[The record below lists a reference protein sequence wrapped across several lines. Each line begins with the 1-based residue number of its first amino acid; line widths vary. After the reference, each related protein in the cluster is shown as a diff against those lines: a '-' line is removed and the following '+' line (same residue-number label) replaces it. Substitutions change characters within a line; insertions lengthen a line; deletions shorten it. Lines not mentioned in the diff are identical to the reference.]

1 MRIAIT
7 GDSFT
12 HTYYGTWIEKLCNN
26 LNLELVSCYGFRGDS
41 QYKIYQS
48 FLQLLNKQI
57 DIILICHTEYMRL
70 YKEGIIEK
78 NFMRIIQNLLINDMQ
93 EQCKKRGIKMINIP
107 CFEHEII
114 DKNYGL
120 WFLSPD
126 GLISCSKADAPEW
139 KDIMDDKRLN
149 HFSPSGHDIMA
160 NNIIPHIKT
169 YINTD
174 QQFHIVNLYPEIFA

>member
-12 HTYYGTWIEKLCNN
+12 HTYHNTWLETICKN
-26 LNLELVSCYGFRGDS
+26 LNLELVNSYGFRGES
-41 QYKIYQS
+41 QYKIYEN
-48 FLQLLNKQI
+48 FLQLLTKQI
-57 DIILICHTEYMRL
+57 DIILICHTEYLRL
-70 YKEGIIEK
+70 YNEGIADK
-78 NFMRIIQNLLINDMQ
+78 NFAITIQKLLIADMQ
-93 EQCKKRGIKMINIP
+93 EKCKLKNIKMINIP

-139 KDIMDDKRLN
+139 KDIMDDKRIN
-149 HFSPSGHDIMA
+149 HFSKKGHEIMA

-174 QQFHIVNLYPEIFA
+174 QQFHIVNLYPEYFA